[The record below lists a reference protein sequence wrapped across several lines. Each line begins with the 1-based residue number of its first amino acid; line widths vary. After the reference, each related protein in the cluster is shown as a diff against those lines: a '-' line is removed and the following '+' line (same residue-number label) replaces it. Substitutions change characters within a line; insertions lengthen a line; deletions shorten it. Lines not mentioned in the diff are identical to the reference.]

1 MGNLNKSNVDVSNLS
16 IYNLSDINK
25 FIELFSEAQL
35 LGAKALDYADFVKGI
50 ELMNTK
56 QQLTL
61 TGLNS
66 LKAIANN
73 MNLKRTKFE

>member
-35 LGAKALDYADFVKGI
+35 LGAKALDYADF
-50 ELMNTK
+50 
-56 QQLTL
+56 
-61 TGLNS
+61 
-66 LKAIANN
+66 
-73 MNLKRTKFE
+73 